1 MKRFLTILFALLS
14 MSLVWAND
22 YNNIR
27 EDQRY
32 VYLVC
37 SDGLLNAEDN
47 KKVTICSR
55 DAVSED
61 CYWVIDANNRV
72 YSAKFGKELGIAK
85 NHRLKKKGN
94 AIFQNGY
101 IVCANPAKGEYI
113 KLSESKFVAKSIY
126 FGANILST
134 ENSQPKYLTAI
145 KSQKQKL
152 ENSAKSQYYSYRQ
165 DFISN
170 ILKGYNASS
179 KSQTKVDTSKLWGKR
194 WATNDVLNTAK
205 YNNENY
211 VTKGSAYN
219 TWNGGGTLMENL
231 FHYSDGY
238 YHYKNNYKGF
248 SAKDYLFFPNE
259 TYSHPWQSC
268 LSAPTA
274 KWHYKISRDY
284 WVIEVVEQVQV
295 DPAVTISEYGVYQD
309 KHVPEK
315 PVEVRDLDEEAYD
328 KNGWRAEFKAFKQG
342 TYDTKITLWGWKIPV
357 NITCSRKM
365 WPTPRRSR
373 GTYGGGRYNS
383 AAIGHD
389 ADPYCPWRVHQNLTI
404 RIDLN
409 KLSKQLGMSKLDIQ
423 ACFLRQAI
431 RHAGKGRQDKYAISA
446 ILYRL
451 YGKSMINTLNK
462 NYKKALEKKDY
473 VAALECAYHLG
484 LEDKVESSCS
494 QSFNECKDVKELIDT
509 FKKVADILYPDIEEL
524 GVGDLVDVIFDGV
537 NKDKNT
543 PYSTPSK
550 LYGTDNVRR
559 KYFNDFVNQR
569 NKFLDENNPF
579 KCFTSSSSPID
590 NKKFLD
596 PTFHE
601 AFYSYK
607 PTDNSKKLF
616 ADYANACVE
625 EMFVNLLNSP
635 AKSLKFIEELDTLYS
650 KGYLGS
656 THPSVRFANKYGEFI
671 TKALNECLCNNI
683 EQFAD
688 AIRNSNK
695 SNADAGYVALNKT
708 LKTIRFAEEMLQI
721 KIINKMVQELC
732 EEYINCYKM
741 M

>member
-1 MKRFLTILFALLS
+1 MKRFVTILFALLS

-47 KKVTICSR
+47 KRVTICSR

-61 CYWVIDANNRV
+61 CYWVIDANNRI

-113 KLSESKFVAKSIY
+113 KLSEKKFVAKSIH

-134 ENSQPKYLTAI
+134 ENSQPKYLAAI

-170 ILKGYNASS
+170 ILKGYNASD
-179 KSQTKVDTSKLWGKR
+179 KSQTKVDTSKLWSKR

-211 VTKGSAYN
+211 VTK
-219 TWNGGGTLMENL
+219 ENS

-238 YHYKNNYKGF
+238 YHYKKKGF
-248 SAKDYLFFPNE
+248 AAKEYLYFPNE
-259 TYSHPWQSC
+259 TYNHPWQSC
-268 LSAPTA
+268 LSAPTV

-295 DPAVTISEYGVYQD
+295 NPVWSVKEGVYNH
-309 KHVPEK
+309 KHVPEM

-328 KNGWRAEFKAFKQG
+328 KDGWRAEFKAFKQG
-342 TYDTKITLWGWKIPV
+342 TYDTKISIWGWKIPV
-357 NITCSRKM
+357 NLTCSRKM

-389 ADPYCPWRVHQNLTI
+389 ADPYCPWRVQQNLTI

-409 KLSKQLGMSKLDIQ
+409 KLSKQLGMSKLDLQ

-431 RHAGKGRQDKYAISA
+431 GDNKDVISA

-462 NYKKALEKKDY
+462 NYKKALAKKDY
-473 VAALECAYHLG
+473 VAALECAYHLE

-494 QSFNECKDVKELIDT
+494 QSFNECKDAKELIDT
-509 FKKVADILYPDIEEL
+509 FKKVADILYPNIEEL
-524 GVGDLVDVIFDGV
+524 GVGDLADVIFDGV
-537 NKDKNT
+537 NMGENA

-559 KYFNDFVNQR
+559 KYFHAFVNQR
-569 NKFLDENNPF
+569 NKFLDEKNPF
-579 KCFTSSSSPID
+579 KCFTSSSSPIE
-590 NKKFLD
+590 NKQFLD

-625 EMFVNLLNSP
+625 EMFVKLLNSP

-671 TKALNECLCNNI
+671 TKALNERLCNNI

-688 AIRNSNK
+688 AIRNNNK

-708 LKTIRFAEEMLQI
+708 LKTIRHAEEMLQI